1 MTDGHGDLDNN
12 AYRAG
17 YQDGRK
23 AVLEEAIESVKY
35 EAQFF
40 DANGKDAA
48 NRIVLVLK
56 RLVDEA

>member
-1 MTDGHGDLDNN
+1 MIALHLLRNLYAIASED
-12 AYRAG
+12 
-17 YQDGRK
+17 K
-23 AVLEEAIESVKY
+23 AAAALRGAIEAVKY

-56 RLVDEA
+56 RLVDEAS